1 MSILPI
7 LTARVVLQVLKKAG
21 FVVARQV
28 GSHIQLRHP
37 VDPRILV
44 TVPNHARDLTR
55 GLLSSILKQAK
66 LTPEM
71 FLKLLK
77 GK

>member
-7 LTARVVLQVLKKAG
+7 LTARAVLRVLFRAG
-21 FVVARQV
+21 FVVVRQV

-37 VDPRILV
+37 VDSRIRV
-44 TVPNHARDLTR
+44 TIPNHSRDLTR
-55 GLLSSILKQAK
+55 ALLSSILKQAK

-77 GK
+77 K